1 MVGVCLT
8 TRCVL
13 LSRSRSVRIRP
24 LPGAAAA
31 VLLSPSLLLPL
42 PFFVDFLPVRARFGG
57 GGDGDDVE
65 SSLNAANVVA
75 ANVVLSLFVS
85 LPLSFGRRRLL
96 RTAVLARMEDDD
108 DDDDAAVLGCDL
120 VVAFLPLA
128 FFLVAV

>member
-1 MVGVCLT
+1 MVAVCLT

-13 LSRSRSVRIRP
+13 LSRSRSVRP

-85 LPLSFGRRRLL
+85 LPLSFGRRRRLL